1 MSVKVGDLAPD
12 FTLQSHLDKEVRLS
26 DYRGK
31 TTVLVFFPQAYTPV
45 WTSQIPSYE
54 AEYATFAELNV
65 QVLGISIDHVPVLK
79 AWAESLGDISYPLI
93 SDFWP
98 HGEIAKTYGV
108 FRDHE
113 GRSER
118 AIFIID
124 KDGVVQYV
132 DIHDIDEQ
140 PDNDVLF
147 SEIRRI
153 QPDHKPVKPAVETQ
167 PEEEL
172 DLEGVVL
179 FCNKWCPGCRRARIW
194 FEDKKIE
201 YTEYDVTR
209 NQAAAKQVK
218 EWTGGNLTTPTFYIN
233 GEVVIDWKID
243 EVSSLLLD

>member
-1 MSVKVGDLAPD
+1 
-12 FTLQSHLDKEVRLS
+12 
-26 DYRGK
+26 
-31 TTVLVFFPQAYTPV
+31 
-45 WTSQIPSYE
+45 
-54 AEYATFAELNV
+54 LNV

-79 AWAESLGDISYPLI
+79 AWAESLGGISYPLV

-98 HGEIAKTYGV
+98 HGEVAMKYGA
-108 FRDHE
+108 FREDE

-124 KDGVVQYV
+124 KEGIVQYV

-140 PDNDVLF
+140 PDNQVLF
-147 SEIRRI
+147 KEIQRI
-153 QPDHKPVKPAVETQ
+153 QPDQKPVKAAKPQ
-167 PEEEL
+167 EEEL

-179 FCNKWCPGCRRARIW
+179 FCNKWCPGCRRARMW
-194 FEDKKIE
+194 FENNNIA
-201 YTEYDVTR
+201 YREYDVTR

-243 EVSSLLLD
+243 DVSALLLK